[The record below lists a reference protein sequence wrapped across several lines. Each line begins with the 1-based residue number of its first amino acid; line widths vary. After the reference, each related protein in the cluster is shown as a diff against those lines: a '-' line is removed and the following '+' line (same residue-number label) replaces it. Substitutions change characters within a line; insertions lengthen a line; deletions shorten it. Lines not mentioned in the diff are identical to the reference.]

1 MKLTKIFGIVLSL
14 HVGVILLVMFQPS
27 CQTAKKKT
35 AIAKPNASAS
45 GAEPVAPDA
54 GFNAGVSDVPSVAPS
69 IQEKVDKQTV
79 EYTSPTRPPAGQLIV
94 PGQGVIQ
101 AKPLPPILPEDSSP
115 SALTPVP
122 LRPADLSIYKV
133 QRGDTLWGIA
143 RKQGISLSDL
153 LTSNPNLDKNG
164 KLDIGQEIMIPGG
177 SSIAPP
183 TAVNPLPTT
192 NQIIPAVTGSTYRVQ
207 KGDSLSRIARRQG
220 VSLGAL
226 MELNGLNKSS
236 IIRIGQT
243 LQLPEGSSVSSSSVS
258 RNSVSS
264 VVPEGAS
271 THTVKKGD
279 NLTRI
284 AAIYGSSVK
293 QIMEWN
299 GLADAGR
306 IRVGQVLIVSASQ
319 PASVEEPS
327 IDSLLSPENSVPVEE
342 NEASVEGFF
351 NNTTEERPIIDV
363 PGGNP

>member
-35 AIAKPNASAS
+35 AMTKSDASAPV
-45 GAEPVAPDA
+45 AEPVAPDA
-54 GFNAGVSDVPSVAPS
+54 GFNAGVSNVPSVTPS
-69 IQEKVDKQTV
+69 IEKQGDSQAI

-115 SALTPVP
+115 SAITPVP

-143 RKQGISLSDL
+143 RKQGISLSAL
-153 LTSNPNLDKNG
+153 LSSNPNLDKNG

-177 SSIAPP
+177 SSVSPTTTLSPIP
-183 TAVNPLPTT
+183 TASQTVPT
-192 NQIIPAVTGSTYRVQ
+192 ASGSTYTVQ

-226 MELNGLNKSS
+226 MEVNGLSKSS

-243 LQLPEGSSVSSSSVS
+243 LQLPEGSSPSSSPVS

-264 VVPEGAS
+264 VVPDGAS

-299 GLADAGR
+299 GLSDAGR
-306 IRVGQVLIVSASQ
+306 IRVGQVIIVSASQ
-319 PASVEEPS
+319 PSPVEEPS
-327 IDSLLSPENSVPVEE
+327 IDSLLSPENSVPVQE

-351 NNTTEERPIIDV
+351 NSTTEERPIIDV

>member
-35 AIAKPNASAS
+35 AMAKPNASAS
-45 GAEPVAPDA
+45 GVEPVAPDA

-69 IQEKVDKQTV
+69 IQEKVDKPTV

-115 SALTPVP
+115 STVTPVP
-122 LRPADLSIYKV
+122 LRPTDLSIYKV

-143 RKQGISLSDL
+143 RKQGISLSAL
-153 LTSNPNLDKNG
+153 LSSNPNLDKNG

-183 TAVNPLPTT
+183 TVVNPLPTT
-192 NQIIPAVTGSTYRVQ
+192 NQTIPAASGSTYTVQ

-226 MELNGLNKSS
+226 IELNGLNKSS

-243 LQLPEGSSVSSSSVS
+243 LQLPEGSSVSSSPDSI
-258 RNSVSS
+258 NSVSS

-327 IDSLLSPENSVPVEE
+327 IDSLLSPENSVSVEE

-351 NNTTEERPIIDV
+351 NNKTEERPIIDV